1 MERGKDEYVEGV
13 KKAVFP
19 AIFGVLAG
27 ILSFLLTEPE
37 SGDGLI
43 IATILIILQRY
54 MYPLIHLN
62 INVKDFLYISFITV
76 FSWFITFT
84 LLIN

>member
-1 MERGKDEYVEGV
+1 MESEKEEYVEGV
-13 KKAVFP
+13 KKTVFP

-54 MYPLIHLN
+54 MYPLIRLN

>member
-1 MERGKDEYVEGV
+1 MESEKEDYVEGV
-13 KKAVFP
+13 KKTVFP

-54 MYPLIHLN
+54 MYPLIRLN